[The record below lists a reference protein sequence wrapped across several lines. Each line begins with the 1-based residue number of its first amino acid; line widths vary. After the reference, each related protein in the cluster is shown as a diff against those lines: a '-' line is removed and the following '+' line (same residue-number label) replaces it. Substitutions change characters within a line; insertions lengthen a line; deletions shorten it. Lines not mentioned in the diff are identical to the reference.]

1 MTTPS
6 PAADET
12 SPGARLFAFLRW
24 LVERGALPLALV
36 MAPILYQRQVAV
48 EAQASREAAERLA
61 RENQEFRLYIEL
73 LNKREE
79 ADTQVRRGLFDR
91 LLGSY
96 LDPGSDNVDER
107 LVALEMLTLNFH
119 DSLNLSPLFWDLDR
133 LMQARPDAD
142 RRRLRAE
149 LDRIAREVKQ
159 RQAAVLEVDGF
170 RQAWYVDF
178 SYLYDGASP
187 PSVETDAP
195 YRGDDPARAG
205 TRRQFTIQVLR
216 HEPDSRRLFV
226 LVQSRALPD
235 GALQYFSFWLDP
247 YDLPLLNYSRL
258 SADERF
264 AVFVEDY
271 RADLNYANLWM
282 LYFPSTRSGAKDRP
296 YIDDLIARL
305 RPHTGSAAAHGPLT
319 FSAPAAGP
327 ASAPT
332 R

>member
-1 MTTPS
+1 MTSLPPNAPDDNS
-6 PAADET
+6 AIAK
-12 SPGARLFAFLRW
+12 LLAFLRW
-24 LVERGALPLALV
+24 IVERGALPLALV
-36 MAPILYQRQVAV
+36 MAPILYQRQVAD
-48 EAQASREAAERLA
+48 EAKQSRDAAEKLA
-61 RENQEFRLYIEL
+61 REEQEFRLYVEL
-73 LNKREE
+73 LSKREE
-79 ADTQVRRGLFDR
+79 ADTEVRRGLFDR

-133 LMQARPDAD
+133 LLQSRPDD
-142 RRRLRAE
+142 ERRQLRAE
-149 LDRIAREVKQ
+149 LDRIAREIKQ

-178 SYLYDGASP
+178 SYLYEGASP
-187 PSVETDAP
+187 PTVAMEAR
-195 YRGDDPARAG
+195 YVGDDPARAG
-205 TRRQFTIQVLR
+205 TTRQFTLQVLQ
-216 HEPDSRRLFV
+216 HEPASRRLYV
-226 LVQSRALPD
+226 LVQSRAAPS

-247 YDLPLLNYSRL
+247 YDLPLLTYSRL

-271 RADLNYANLWM
+271 RPELNYATLWM

-305 RPHTGSAAAHGPLT
+305 RPTEGHGAAPSPVT
-319 FSAPAAGP
+319 
-327 ASAPT
+327 ASTPT